1 MMNAEQKAYALAR
14 AAYQLAK
21 DEIKRYEQDFIVR
34 ENVRNQDGSVP
45 DQIWALDT
53 EFDEDYF
60 DALCDKLDSEDAFKA
75 LCDAETEA
83 YKNLQAAE
91 DRLVDFSLSLPMP
104 ENVRRT
110 LQEHRKE
117 YKIRDRLIDL
127 AFRLDTRTVKART

>member
-34 ENVRNQDGSVP
+34 ENVHNQDGSVP
-45 DQIWALDT
+45 DHIWALDT
-53 EFDEDYF
+53 DFDEDYF
-60 DALCDKLDSEDAFKA
+60 DGLCDKLYAEEGFRA

-91 DRLVDFSLSLPMP
+91 DKLIDFSLSLPMP
-104 ENVRRT
+104 ADVRKT
-110 LQEHRKE
+110 LSEHRKD
-117 YKIRDRLIDL
+117 YKVRDRLIDL
-127 AFRLDTRTVKART
+127 AFRLDTRTVKARA

>member
-34 ENVRNQDGSVP
+34 ENVHNQDGSVP
-45 DQIWALDT
+45 DHIWAIDT
-53 EFDEDYF
+53 GFDEDYF
-60 DALCDKLDSEDAFKA
+60 DALCDKLYAEDAFQA
-75 LCDAETEA
+75 LCNAETEA

-91 DRLVDFSLSLPMP
+91 ERLIDYGLSLPMP
-104 ENVRRT
+104 ENIRQT

-117 YKIRDRLIDL
+117 YKIRDKLIDL

>member
-34 ENVRNQDGSVP
+34 ENVHNQDGSVP
-45 DQIWALDT
+45 DHIWAIDT
-53 EFDEDYF
+53 DFDEDYF
-60 DALCDKLDSEDAFKA
+60 DGLCDKLYAEEGFLA

-91 DRLVDFSLSLPMP
+91 ERLIDYGLSLPMP
-104 ENVRRT
+104 ENIRQT

-117 YKIRDRLIDL
+117 YKIRDKLIDL
-127 AFRLDTRTVKART
+127 AFRLDTRTVKARV

>member
-1 MMNAEQKAYALAR
+1 MNTEQKAYALAR

-34 ENVRNQDGSVP
+34 ENVHNHDGSVP
-45 DQIWALDT
+45 DHIWALDT

-60 DALCDKLDSEDAFKA
+60 DALCDKLYSEDAFKA
-75 LCDAETEA
+75 LYDAETEA
-83 YKNLQAAE
+83 YKNLQDAE
-91 DRLVDFSLSLPMP
+91 ERLIDYGLPLPMP
-104 ENVRRT
+104 ENIRQT

-127 AFRLDTRTVKART
+127 AFRLDTRTVKARV

>member
-1 MMNAEQKAYALAR
+1 MNQEQKAYALAR

-34 ENVRNQDGSVP
+34 ENVHNQDGSVP
-45 DQIWALDT
+45 DHIWALDT

-60 DALCDKLDSEDAFKA
+60 DRLCDKLYAEDAFKA
-75 LCDAETEA
+75 LCNAETEA

-91 DRLVDFSLSLPMP
+91 DRLIDFSLSLPMP
-104 ENVRRT
+104 ENIRQT

-127 AFRLDTRTVKART
+127 AFRLDTRTVKARA